1 MTVAVV
7 TDSTACLP
15 AYRIEQAKISVVPV
29 QVIIDDRV
37 FSEGIDVTSLAVNTA
52 LRDERDV
59 TTSKPSVESFAS
71 LYRELAFKGATE
83 IVSVH
88 LSSELSGT
96 YSSAVLAAREA
107 ELPVRVVD
115 SRTIGLGLGFSA
127 LAAADAALA
136 GREGSEVVEI
146 AQRVGRALGVNGKAD
161 AAVIGVTTRVAQVK
175 TQAHAGHLGGQPAQ
189 LGQGLANRGQG
200 RQFALGALEHRGIAV
215 QRDQGL
221 QALAAF
227 GGQSGCQARQ
237 AGGVLDGERG
247 VDVMALRIAQLGL
260 AAAPADIVIM
270 ADRGAHFA
278 RRRGSAAVRFPPGAG
293 LGLAGRA
300 A

>member
-59 TTSKPSVESFAS
+59 TTSKPSVEAFAS

-127 LAAADAALA
+127 
-136 GREGSEVVEI
+136 G
-146 AQRVGRALGVNGKAD
+146 
-161 AAVIGVTTRVAQVK
+161 
-175 TQAHAGHLGGQPAQ
+175 P
-189 LGQGLANRGQG
+189 
-200 RQFALGALEHRGIAV
+200 
-215 QRDQGL
+215 
-221 QALAAF
+221 
-227 GGQSGCQARQ
+227 
-237 AGGVLDGERG
+237 
-247 VDVMALRIAQLGL
+247 
-260 AAAPADIVIM
+260 
-270 ADRGAHFA
+270 
-278 RRRGSAAVRFPPGAG
+278 
-293 LGLAGRA
+293 
-300 A
+300 

>member
-37 FSEGIDVTSLAVNTA
+37 FSEGIDVSSLAVNTA

-59 TTSKPSVESFAS
+59 TTSKPSVEAFAS
-71 LYRELAFKGATE
+71 LYREIAFKGATE

-146 AQRVGRALGVNGKAD
+146 AQRVGRATRAWLYVDTLDFLRRGGRIGTAQAVVGAALAIKPILEIAGGRVVPCDKVRTTSRAHQRMIELAVAAAADLGQRVEVGVQHAGSREAAEALAAALGKALPGVPVVVAD
-161 AAVIGVTTRVAQVK
+161 LGAVLS
-175 TQAHAGHLGGQPAQ
+175 AHAGP
-189 LGQGLANRGQG
+189 
-200 RQFALGALEHRGIAV
+200 GALAV
-215 QRDQGL
+215 IV
-221 QALAAF
+221 
-227 GGQSGCQARQ
+227 SP
-237 AGGVLDGERG
+237 VL
-247 VDVMALRIAQLGL
+247 
-260 AAAPADIVIM
+260 
-270 ADRGAHFA
+270 
-278 RRRGSAAVRFPPGAG
+278 
-293 LGLAGRA
+293 
-300 A
+300 